1 MRPTIFAALGYD
13 ADRAQVS
20 IVECGGKS
28 NIPVFARICKACRIP
43 FVVIHDRD
51 AKPGANPI
59 PAEIALN
66 RLIAKIAGRER
77 TIVLAPDFEGVT
89 GLRGHSNKP
98 ERAWNYFSDAG
109 ARVPQKL
116 ERAVRLAVRDAAR

>member
-1 MRPTIFAALGYD
+1 IFAALGHD

-43 FVVIHDRD
+43 FVVLHDRD
-51 AKPGANPI
+51 AEPGEHPI

-66 RLIAKIAGRER
+66 RLIAGIAGRER
-77 TIVLAPDFEGVT
+77 TFVLAPDFEGVT
-89 GLRGHSNKP
+89 GLRGHANKP
-98 ERAWNYFSDAG
+98 ERAWEHFAAG
-109 ARVPQKL
+109 DVSVPEPL
-116 ERAVRLAVRDAAR
+116 ERAVRRALKDAAR